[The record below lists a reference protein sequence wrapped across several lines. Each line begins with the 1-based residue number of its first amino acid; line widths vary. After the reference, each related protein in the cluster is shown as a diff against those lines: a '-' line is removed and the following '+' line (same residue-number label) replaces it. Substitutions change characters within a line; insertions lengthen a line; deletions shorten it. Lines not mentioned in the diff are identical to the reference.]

1 MDKNIS
7 NKSNKTMKSS
17 TPILRIFDVEKAK
30 EFYLNFLEFELDWEH
45 RFEDEMP
52 LYMQISNGGCIIHL
66 SEHHGDCSPGA
77 CIRIEVDNIR
87 LFHANLLSKKYN
99 YSRPG
104 IEKTSWNT
112 QEVSVIDPFG
122 NRIVFFESMQ
132 DNEK

>member
-1 MDKNIS
+1 MDENIL
-7 NKSNKTMKSS
+7 NKSNITMKNS
-17 TPILRIFDVEKAK
+17 TPIFRIFDEEKAK

-52 LYMQISNGGCIIHL
+52 LYMQISNGGLYLHL

-77 CIRIEVDNIR
+77 SIRIEVDNIR
-87 LFHANLLSKKYN
+87 LFQANLLSKKYK

-112 QEVSVIDPFG
+112 LEVSVTDPFG
-122 NRIVFFESMQ
+122 NRIVFFESM
-132 DNEK
+132 

>member
-1 MDKNIS
+1 LNKCNI
-7 NKSNKTMKSS
+7 TMKSS
-17 TPILRIFDVEKAK
+17 TPIFRIFDEEKAK

-52 LYMQISNGGCIIHL
+52 LYMQISNGGLYLHL

-77 CIRIEVDNIR
+77 SIRIEVDNIR
-87 LFHANLLSKKYN
+87 LFQANLLSKKYK

-112 QEVSVIDPFG
+112 LEVSVTDPFG
-122 NRIVFFESMQ
+122 NRIVFFESM
-132 DNEK
+132 

>member
-1 MDKNIS
+1 
-7 NKSNKTMKSS
+7 MKSS
-17 TPILRIFDVEKAK
+17 IPIFRIFDEEKAK

-52 LYMQISNGGCIIHL
+52 LYMQISNGGLYLHL

-77 CIRIEVDNIR
+77 SIRIEVDNIR
-87 LFHANLLSKKYN
+87 LFQANLLSKKYK

-112 QEVSVIDPFG
+112 LEVSVTDPFG
-122 NRIVFFESMQ
+122 NRIVFFESM
-132 DNEK
+132 

>member
-1 MDKNIS
+1 MDENIL
-7 NKSNKTMKSS
+7 NKSNITMKSS
-17 TPILRIFDVEKAK
+17 TPIFRIFDEEKAK
-30 EFYLNFLEFELDWEH
+30 EFYLNYLEFELDWEH

-77 CIRIEVDNIR
+77 SIRIEVDNIR
-87 LFHANLLSKKYN
+87 LFQANLLSKKYK

-112 QEVSVIDPFG
+112 LEVSVTDPFG
-122 NRIVFFESMQ
+122 NRIVFFESM
-132 DNEK
+132 

>member
-1 MDKNIS
+1 MDENIM
-7 NKSNKTMKSS
+7 NKSNRTMKSS
-17 TPILRIFDVEKAK
+17 IPIFRIFDEEKAK

-52 LYMQISNGGCIIHL
+52 LYMQISNGGLYLHL

-77 CIRIEVDNIR
+77 SIRIEVDNIR
-87 LFHANLLSKKYN
+87 LFQANLLSKKYK

-112 QEVSVIDPFG
+112 LEVSVTDPFG
-122 NRIVFFESMQ
+122 NRIVFFESM
-132 DNEK
+132 